1 MISDDIRLKAVTG
14 VTVFGPAF
22 LQLEG
27 IPLARME
34 QEVKV
39 PCRRHGELGKGQGL
53 VEGYGIPCQEGPCCL
68 IINERLM
75 ECH

>member
-1 MISDDIRLKAVTG
+1 LTG
-14 VTVFGPAF
+14 DTVFGPAF

-39 PCRRHGELGKGQGL
+39 PCCRHGNLGKGQGP
-53 VEGYGIPCQEGPCCL
+53 VEGYGIRGQEGRCCL
-68 IINERLM
+68 IINEKLM
-75 ECH
+75 ECF